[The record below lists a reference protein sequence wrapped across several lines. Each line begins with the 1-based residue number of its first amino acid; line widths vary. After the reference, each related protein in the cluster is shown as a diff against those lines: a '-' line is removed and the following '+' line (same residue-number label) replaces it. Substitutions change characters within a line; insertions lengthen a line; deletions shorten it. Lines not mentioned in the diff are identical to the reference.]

1 VIDETA
7 GEHDVRGRQGAWE
20 VLSCD
25 LFTRAMSF
33 EVALVAAFAPFY
45 NEEMYDR

>member
-1 VIDETA
+1 VNDETA
-7 GEHDVRGRQGAWE
+7 GEHDVRGRQGAWG
-20 VLSCD
+20 VLSRD

-45 NEEMYDR
+45 NAELYDR